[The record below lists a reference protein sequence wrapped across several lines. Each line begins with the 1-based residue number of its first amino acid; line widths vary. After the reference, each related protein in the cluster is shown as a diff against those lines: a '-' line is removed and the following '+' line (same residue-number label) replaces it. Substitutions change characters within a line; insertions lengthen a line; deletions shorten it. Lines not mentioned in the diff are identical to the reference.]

1 VPLHHKDRIVRAIV
15 YINGK
20 RVRTYRGHRL
30 KHVKIPEAGGGKQR
44 VKIVLVSAK
53 GKRYTSVRTYK
64 GCKKTRPHR
73 VRH

>member
-1 VPLHHKDRIVRAIV
+1 VRATV

-20 RVRTYRGHRL
+20 RVRTYRGKRI
-30 KHVKIPEAGGGKQR
+30 KRVKIPNAGGGKQR
-44 VKIVLVSAK
+44 VKIVLVSAR

-73 VRH
+73 VRR